1 MYIEKNGYLVAY
13 PKEMSFLTEERDFSD
28 DLNCAEIFSSNTSAL
43 EAISQFVNGEE
54 QYIVLRYNSTVWID
68 KDAQQPE
75 IRKETMCC
83 GRECQCDEE
92 NHSYDEVCSK
102 IMEKYNV
109 N

>member
-1 MYIEKNGYLVAY
+1 MYIEKNGYLVVY
-13 PKEMSFLTEERDFSD
+13 PKELSFLTEDRDFSD
-28 DLNCAEIFSSNTSAL
+28 DLDCAEIFSSNTSAL
-43 EAISQFVNGEE
+43 EAINQFINGEE

-68 KDAQQPE
+68 KDAKQPE
-75 IRKETMCC
+75 GRKETLCC
-83 GRECQCDEE
+83 GKECQCDEE

>member
-54 QYIVLRYNSTVWID
+54 QYIVLRYNYGLIKTLNNL
-68 KDAQQPE
+68 K
-75 IRKETMCC
+75 
-83 GRECQCDEE
+83 
-92 NHSYDEVCSK
+92 
-102 IMEKYNV
+102 
-109 N
+109 